1 MGMRSG
7 TGRTGTL
14 GARPVAPWR
23 NWGGNQ
29 RCDPVVIDE
38 PASVDDVVELL
49 RAARDTNQPVK
60 AVGAG
65 HSFTDAACTDGRLVR
80 LNRLDRVIGHDP
92 DRHTITVE
100 AGMRLFDLNRELDQ
114 RGLALANLGDIDRQT
129 VAGALATGTHGTGA
143 EFGGLAT
150 FVREL
155 EIVTADGQVLRCS
168 AGEEPEIFHC
178 ARVSLGALGI
188 ITRYTLQCVPAF
200 RLRMEERPYSV
211 EEVVESFASTV
222 AANEHVDGYWWPYA
236 DVCTLKCSN
245 RTDDPIQVRPLYKQ
259 WRGDI
264 LFGNYI
270 YGTLVDIGRIR
281 SSLVPGIMRWVAG
294 GIGRSWKVDRSPN
307 VFCARRLVPFVEME
321 YGIPRA
327 ALTDALLRVRE
338 LVDREHLTV
347 DMPVELRVAAADDIP
362 LSMANGRATA
372 YLAVHASAGRPYEQY
387 FRGVEAIMDS
397 YGGRPHWGKMH
408 FQTAATL
415 APRYPEWER
424 FRALRAELDPEG
436 RFANAYTERVLGP
449 AGAAS

>member
-1 MGMRSG
+1 MGVRSVP
-7 TGRTGTL
+7 GRAGAL
-14 GARPVAPWR
+14 GIRPLAPWR

-29 RCDPVVIDE
+29 RCDPAVIDE
-38 PASVDDVVELL
+38 PASVDDVVELV
-49 RAARDTNQPVK
+49 RAARVAGQRVK

-65 HSFTDAACTDGRLVR
+65 HSFTDAACTTGRLVT
-80 LNRLDRVIGHDP
+80 LKRLDRIIRHDP
-92 DRHTITVE
+92 ERLTVTVE
-100 AGMRLFDLNRELDQ
+100 AGIRLFDLNRELDE

-129 VAGALATGTHGTGA
+129 IAGALGTGTHGTGRG
-143 EFGGLAT
+143 FGGLAT

-168 AGEEPEIFHC
+168 ADEEPEIFHC

-211 EEVVESFASTV
+211 DEVVESFAEMV

-245 RTDDPIQVRPLYKQ
+245 RTDDPVQVRSPYKQ
-259 WRGDI
+259 WRGDM

-270 YGTLVDIGRIR
+270 YGTLVDLGRIR

-294 GIGRSWKVDRSPN
+294 GIGRSWKVDWSPN

-321 YGIPRA
+321 YGIPEA
-327 ALTDALLRVRE
+327 DLPEALLRVRA
-338 LVDREHLTV
+338 LVERERLTV

-362 LSMANGRATA
+362 LSMASGRTTA
-372 YLAVHASAGRPYEQY
+372 YLAVHASAGRPCEQY
-387 FRGVEAIMDS
+387 FRGVEEIMDS

-415 APRYPEWER
+415 GPRYPEWDR
-424 FRALRAELDPEG
+424 FQALRAELDPEG
-436 RFANAYTERVLGP
+436 RFANAYTDRVLGP
-449 AGAAS
+449 PGAAS